1 MKEGEEHF
9 LESDQAPRKEEG
21 REGDGRTLEVN
32 AIRGGACARVR
43 TPYGTGSDPVS
54 NANLC
59 NPTRCTRQELLR
71 VRLESYFC
79 NPLVLIMLICL
90 I

>member
-59 NPTRCTRQELLR
+59 NPTRCTVAVGRAAAVAEGR
-71 VRLESYFC
+71 SGVSGS
-79 NPLVLIMLICL
+79 VL
-90 I
+90 

>member
-9 LESDQAPRKEEG
+9 LESDQPPRKEEG
-21 REGDGRTLEVN
+21 REGDGRTFEVN
-32 AIRGGACARVR
+32 AILGGACARVR

-59 NPTRCTRQELLR
+59 NPTRCTVGRAAAVAEGR
-71 VRLESYFC
+71 SGVSGS
-79 NPLVLIMLICL
+79 VL
-90 I
+90 